1 MIKNNINIRKAKDGD
16 EVSIF
21 EQIKELALF
30 EKAPEQVVNTVEQ
43 LKIDLFIDK
52 VCDAIVAEKEGKI
65 VGFALYFTSYST
77 WKGKALY
84 LEDFYVQPEYRKFGY
99 GSMLFDEVVKIA
111 KERKVRRMDWVV
123 LDWNENAIQFYKNK
137 GATLDPEWING
148 RLFFDY

>member
-1 MIKNNINIRKAKDGD
+1 MKDNLNIREAKLGD
-16 EVSIF
+16 EVAIF
-21 EQIKELALF
+21 GQIKELALF

-52 VCDAIVAEKEGKI
+52 VCDAIVIEKEDKI

-123 LDWNENAIQFYKNK
+123 LDWNENAIQFYKKK

>member
-1 MIKNNINIRKAKDGD
+1 MENNINIREAKIGD

-43 LKIDLFIDK
+43 LKIDLFTDK
-52 VCDAIVAEKEGKI
+52 VCDAIVAEKDGQI

-84 LEDFYVQPEYRKFGY
+84 LEDFYVQPKYRKFGY

-123 LDWNENAIQFYKNK
+123 LDWNENAIQFYKKK

>member
-1 MIKNNINIRKAKDGD
+1 MKDNLNIREAKLGD
-16 EVSIF
+16 EVAIF
-21 EQIKELALF
+21 GQIEELALF

-52 VCDAIVAEKEGKI
+52 VCDAIVIEKEDKI

-111 KERKVRRMDWVV
+111 KERKVRRMDWLV
-123 LDWNENAIQFYKNK
+123 LDWNENAIQFYKKK

-148 RLFFDY
+148 QLFFDY

>member
-1 MIKNNINIRKAKDGD
+1 MKDNIIIRKAKLGD
-16 EVSIF
+16 EVSILNL
-21 EQIKELALF
+21 IKELALF

-43 LKIDLFIDK
+43 LKVDLFTDK
-52 VCDAIVAEKEGKI
+52 VCDAIVAEKENKI

-123 LDWNENAIQFYKNK
+123 LDWNENAIQFYKKK